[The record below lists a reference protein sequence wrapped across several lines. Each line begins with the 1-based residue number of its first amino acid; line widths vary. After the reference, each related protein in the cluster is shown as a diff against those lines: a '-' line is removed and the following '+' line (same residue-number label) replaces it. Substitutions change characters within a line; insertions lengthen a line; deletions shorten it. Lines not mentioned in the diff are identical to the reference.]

1 MLLAVSDAY
10 STDGHPVTMALK
22 IVLLA
27 DPTGFLL
34 RWLRW
39 FEKHTAWFTESLGL
53 HSAAFQCFQQ
63 FHYLSLDFIFFT
75 VQKTRTISH
84 LLLLVYNDGWHAWKS
99 TRLCIQQIWAS
110 NEAALRRTCSW
121 QPQTKGPFKNGLL
134 DFFKNGSGVFCP
146 FLSFAGFTTAQAQ
159 CSFGGFP
166 QAEPWMSWFS
176 VVCLKKQC
184 FELGS
189 TQGGYT
195 TCSDK
200 PTNPYC
206 AGLLQAFLDSSGIVL
221 YLVDSSSTRG
231 GGESESIKQP
241 HFRSRHQAAALQ
253 KLWRLCYDSEVKFDV
268 FEYSWHTDMRNQ
280 WIL

>member
-1 MLLAVSDAY
+1 M
-10 STDGHPVTMALK
+10 
-22 IVLLA
+22 
-27 DPTGFLL
+27 
-34 RWLRW
+34 
-39 FEKHTAWFTESLGL
+39 
-53 HSAAFQCFQQ
+53 
-63 FHYLSLDFIFFT
+63 
-75 VQKTRTISH
+75 
-84 LLLLVYNDGWHAWKS
+84 LVYNDGWHAWKS

-176 VVCLKKQC
+176 VVCLKIQC

-206 AGLLQAFLDSSGIVL
+206 AGLLQAFLDSFGIVL

-231 GGESESIKQP
+231 GGNLNQSNNHTFVPVIKQL
-241 HFRSRHQAAALQ
+241 HSRSYEGYAMTARWNLTFWIFLAYRHEKSMDIIGL
-253 KLWRLCYDSEVKFDV
+253 
-268 FEYSWHTDMRNQ
+268 
-280 WIL
+280 

>member
-1 MLLAVSDAY
+1 M
-10 STDGHPVTMALK
+10 
-22 IVLLA
+22 
-27 DPTGFLL
+27 
-34 RWLRW
+34 
-39 FEKHTAWFTESLGL
+39 
-53 HSAAFQCFQQ
+53 
-63 FHYLSLDFIFFT
+63 
-75 VQKTRTISH
+75 
-84 LLLLVYNDGWHAWKS
+84 LVYNDGWHAWKS

-231 GGESESIKQP
+231 GGIWINQTTTLSFPSSSSCTPEAMKAMLWQRGEIWR
-241 HFRSRHQAAALQ
+241 FWIFLAYRHEKSMDIVGL
-253 KLWRLCYDSEVKFDV
+253 
-268 FEYSWHTDMRNQ
+268 
-280 WIL
+280 